1 MIAGRRNGTGVAA
14 GTRPSTPS
22 LRAERLTV
30 GYDGRPVLQE
40 ITLEM
45 DKGQSLALV
54 GMNGSGKST
63 LLKTIVGLLPRLG
76 GRLEVLGARPGGAPG
91 RVAYLSQSH
100 STAFV
105 LPLRA
110 VDVVRMGRFAARGL
124 LGSMSEEDDDRVFT
138 AMQRMGIGDLANAP
152 LRSLSG
158 GQQQRVYLAQVFAHD
173 ADLLVLDE
181 PAASLDA
188 AGKEIYDRAV
198 TAELARGAAVV
209 VATHDIRE
217 AARCDLAMLL
227 AHRVVALGPARD
239 VITPDALLE
248 TFGIILVSQDQ
259 AGGLAVIECEHGH
272 DCD

>member
-1 MIAGRRNGTGVAA
+1 MIASRRNGTGVAA

-217 AARCDLAMLL
+217 AAQCDLAMLL

-248 TFGIILVSQDQ
+248 TFGIILVSQGQ
-259 AGGLAVIECEHGH
+259 AGGLAVVECEHGH

>member
-1 MIAGRRNGTGVAA
+1 MIASRRNGTGVAA

-40 ITLEM
+40 ITLEL

-100 STAFV
+100 STSFV

-124 LGSMSEEDDDRVFT
+124 LGPMSKEDDDRIFT

-158 GQQQRVYLAQVFAHD
+158 GQQQRVYLAQVFAHG

-188 AGKEIYDRAV
+188 AGKEIYARAV

>member
-1 MIAGRRNGTGVAA
+1 MIASRRNGTGVAA

-40 ITLEM
+40 ITLEL

-63 LLKTIVGLLPRLG
+63 LLKTIVGLLPRL
-76 GRLEVLGARPGGAPG
+76 GGAPG

-217 AARCDLAMLL
+217 AAQCDLAMLL

-248 TFGIILVSQDQ
+248 TFGIILVSQGQ
-259 AGGLAVIECEHGH
+259 AGGLAVVECEHGH